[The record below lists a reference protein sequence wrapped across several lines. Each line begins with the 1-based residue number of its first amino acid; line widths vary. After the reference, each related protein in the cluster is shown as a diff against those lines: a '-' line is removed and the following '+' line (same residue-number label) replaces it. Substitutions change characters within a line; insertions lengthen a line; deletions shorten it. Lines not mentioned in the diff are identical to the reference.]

1 MTSGAQASNL
11 NRLASNLETLGLG
24 EMAPVLPD
32 YVRLVADGEKDLV
45 STLLELTDK
54 QLALK
59 KRADDDR
66 RTRMANFPFLKTLA
80 DFDWSFQP
88 SVPRGTI
95 EQLATLEFL
104 ERGDNVVL
112 VGSPGVGKTHL
123 SVALGY
129 EAVLARKQVYFVDC
143 LKLVDDLKHAVE
155 KDTLRKRMRF
165 YEHCSLLVIDELGYL
180 DIGREGANLLFQLI
194 SKRYLLGRSTVVTT
208 NVPVGQWG
216 DVFGGNVTASAIADR
231 LCHHCTLV
239 KITGRSYRL
248 KDLVMDGED
257 AKGVKAD

>member
-1 MTSGAQASNL
+1 MTTNVQASPL
-11 NRLASNLETLGLG
+11 LRLTANLEELGLG
-24 EMAPVLPD
+24 AMAPVIPD
-32 YVRLVADGEKDLV
+32 YVRLVANGEKDLV
-45 STLLELTDK
+45 TALLEITDA
-54 QLALK
+54 QLAT
-59 KRADDDR
+59 KRKADDDR
-66 RTRMANFPFLKTLA
+66 RIRMANFPFLKTLA

-123 SVALGY
+123 SVAIGY
-129 EAVLARKQVYFVDC
+129 EAVMARKQVYFADC
-143 LKLVDDLKHAVE
+143 SKLVEDLKHAAE
-155 KDTLRKRMRF
+155 KDNFAKRMRF
-165 YEHCSLLVIDELGYL
+165 YEHCSLLIVDELGYL

-194 SKRYLLGRSTVVTT
+194 SRRYLLGRSTIVTT

-216 DVFGGNVTASAIADR
+216 DVFGDNVTASAIADR

-248 KDLVMDGED
+248 KDLALEDDG
-257 AKGVKAD
+257 KGAAGN